1 MSNVAIKFI
10 QRQDIRIL
18 IRTFTGEVSFKDI
31 IASWDYC
38 INEELLAK
46 DVVGCVS
53 DFRAAQFVS
62 NPQELEHFLAYM
74 NQQGQLHHLRLAVLV
89 DTPDK
94 IVFPMIGES
103 KLHNRIIKPFST
115 EEAAVDWVAMI

>member
-1 MSNVAIKFI
+1 MSDVVYKFI
-10 QRQDIRIL
+10 QRQDKRIL
-18 IRTFTGEVSFKDI
+18 FRTFTGAVSFKDI
-31 IASWDYC
+31 IDSWDYC
-38 INEELLAK
+38 INEELLAH

-62 NPQELEHFLAYM
+62 NPRELDQFLAYM
-74 NQQGQLHHLRLAVLV
+74 DQHDQFRHLRLAVLV

-115 EEAAVDWVAMI
+115 EEAALNWVAMI

>member
-38 INEELLAK
+38 INEELLAE

-53 DFRAAQFVS
+53 DFRAAQACQVPKSLNNF
-62 NPQELEHFLAYM
+62 
-74 NQQGQLHHLRLAVLV
+74 
-89 DTPDK
+89 
-94 IVFPMIGES
+94 
-103 KLHNRIIKPFST
+103 
-115 EEAAVDWVAMI
+115 